1 MQEQKGADTE
11 MEYLADSN
19 MSLMDKLAVL
29 SDAAKYDV
37 ACTSSGVE
45 RERATESIW
54 ETVRR
59 EASVTASARTAG
71 AYPY

>member
-1 MQEQKGADTE
+1 

-37 ACTSSGVE
+37 ACTSSGVD
-45 RERATESIW
+45 RKGSKDAI
-54 ETVRR
+54 
-59 EASVTASARTAG
+59 G
-71 AYPY
+71 N